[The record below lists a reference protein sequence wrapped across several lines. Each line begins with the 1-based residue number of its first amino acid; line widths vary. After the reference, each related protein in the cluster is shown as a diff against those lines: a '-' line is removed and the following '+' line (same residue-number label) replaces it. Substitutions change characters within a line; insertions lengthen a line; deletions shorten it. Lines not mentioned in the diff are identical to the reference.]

1 MNRQLFLNG
10 DIDSDSVRTIIQEI
24 IVINYEDEQ
33 KERQTYNLI
42 DGRPEPRK
50 PIKLFINSPG
60 GSVYDGFALI
70 DAIRNSKTPI
80 HTICLGSAMSMG
92 MLIYSVGHKR
102 YVGDYS
108 TLMFHDVSSVMA
120 DKLETIR
127 DKVGELNR
135 VQAMICSVVVNH
147 SKVPMEEL
155 ATRISRREDWYISAE
170 EAIKYGLADDYFRGF

>member
-10 DIDSDSVRTIIQEI
+10 DINSYTVQSIIYDIIQ
-24 IVINYEDEQ
+24 INHEDKQ
-33 KERQTYNLI
+33 KEEHAALNNLPI
-42 DGRPEPRK
+42 LSRE

-70 DAIRNSKTPI
+70 DAIRNSRTPI
-80 HTICLGSAMSMG
+80 HTIALGSAMSMG

-102 YVGDYS
+102 YVGDYA
-108 TLMFHDVSSVMA
+108 TLMFHDVSSAVA

-135 VQAMICSVVVNH
+135 IQAMICTVVVNN
-147 SKVPMEEL
+147 SKVPLEIL
-155 ATRISRREDWYISAE
+155 ANKLSQREDWYISAN
-170 EAIKYGLADDYFRGF
+170 EAIDLGLADDYFKGF